1 MKELLE
7 AGVHFGHQTKRWNP
21 KMKEYIFGERN
32 GIYIIDLQ
40 KTLKMFKEASKF
52 VQDLAAEGRI
62 VLFVGTKRQAQDAI
76 AEEADRA
83 GMFYVN
89 QRWLGGLLTNWVTVQ
104 KSVKRLKELDEM
116 ATDGR
121 YELLP
126 KKEVIKLERERK
138 HLQANLA
145 GIKNMSRLPD
155 AIFVIDSNKEQIAVR
170 EARKLGIPVVAVVDT
185 NCDPSEVD
193 YVIPGNDDALRAIR
207 LFASKISDSIVEGVA
222 AGDRQADG
230 RTGRSSRVQRTGRR
244 QLPPRARKLRPKQAP
259 RTSAWKTCWAAEP
272 RRRRPPHRTPR
283 KRYRRSKARR
293 YKRNWFTDFGPARVA
308 TPRVDFCQDIFTE
321 ARGIADDRIRA
332 WGSGIQEGTILR
344 NGHNYREYLC
354 CTSKRAPRKD
364 RSAHDGLQAGSDRS
378 QGRSR
383 TGGDPSAQEGN
394 FRGSEESQ
402 RA

>member
-1 MKELLE
+1 MANITMKELLE

-21 KMKEYIFGERN
+21 KMKEFIFGERN

-52 VQDLAAEGRI
+52 VQDLATDGRI

-76 AEEADRA
+76 AEEAQKC
-83 GMFYVN
+83 GMFYIN

-104 KSVKRLKELDEM
+104 KSVKRLKELDDM

-145 GIKNMSRLPD
+145 GIKELNRLPD
-155 AIFVIDSNKEQIAVR
+155 SIFVIDSNKEQIAVR

-207 LFASKISDSIVEGVA
+207 LFTSKISESIAEGAQLMTDKQVA
-222 AGDRQADG
+222 
-230 RTGRSSRVQRTGRR
+230 
-244 QLPPRARKLRPKQAP
+244 
-259 RTSAWKTCWAAEP
+259 EM
-272 RRRRPPHRTPR
+272 
-283 KRYRRSKARR
+283 
-293 YKRNWFTDFGPARVA
+293 
-308 TPRVDFCQDIFTE
+308 
-321 ARGIADDRIRA
+321 
-332 WGSGIQEGTILR
+332 
-344 NGHNYREYLC
+344 
-354 CTSKRAPRKD
+354 
-364 RSAHDGLQAGSDRS
+364 QAGAEA
-378 QGRSR
+378 
-383 TGGDPSAQEGN
+383 AQAAANAPEEYQAGETAVDA
-394 FRGSEESQ
+394 SEDISMEEVLGPGTHKKPVANEDADLPKVESQ
-402 RA
+402 TV

>member
-1 MKELLE
+1 LATITMKELLE

-52 VQDLAAEGRI
+52 VQELAADGKI

-76 AEEADRA
+76 AEEATKC
-83 GMFYVN
+83 GGFYIN
-89 QRWLGGLLTNWVTVQ
+89 QRWLGGLLTNWITVQ

-155 AIFVIDSNKEQIAVR
+155 AVFVIDSNKEQIAVR

-207 LFASKISDSIVEGVA
+207 LFTSKISESIAEGAQLMTDKQVA
-222 AGDRQADG
+222 DMTAATEQAQARELQQAEDAAAANE
-230 RTGRSSRVQRTGRR
+230 
-244 QLPPRARKLRPKQAP
+244 LRAQE
-259 RTSAWKTCWAAEP
+259 AAAA
-272 RRRRPPHRTPR
+272 
-283 KRYRRSKARR
+283 S
-293 YKRNWFTDFGPARVA
+293 D
-308 TPRVDFCQDIFTE
+308 
-321 ARGIADDRIRA
+321 IADI
-332 WGSGIQEGTILR
+332 GENISMEEVLGPGTHKKPVA
-344 NGHNYREYLC
+344 NE
-354 CTSKRAPRKD
+354 
-364 RSAHDGLQAGSDRS
+364 DGDV
-378 QGRSR
+378 
-383 TGGDPSAQEGN
+383 PIKV
-394 FRGSEESQ
+394 ESQ
-402 RA
+402 TV

>member
-21 KMKEYIFGERN
+21 KMKEFIFGERN

-40 KTLKMFKEASKF
+40 KTLKMFKEASRF
-52 VQDLAAEGRI
+52 IAELSSQGRVI
-62 VLFVGTKRQAQDAI
+62 LFVGTKRQAQDAI
-76 AEEADRA
+76 SEEATRA
-83 GMFYVN
+83 GSFYIN

-155 AIFVIDSNKEQIAVR
+155 AVFVIDSNKEQIAVR

-207 LFASKISDSIVEGVA
+207 LFASKIADSVVEGSQLLTDKQAADMAAGVERAEAAAAAQAAETAAAAETVA
-222 AGDRQADG
+222 AEAVPAEAEDINMEEVLGQGIRKKAVEAETPVADE
-230 RTGRSSRVQRTGRR
+230 
-244 QLPPRARKLRPKQAP
+244 AP
-259 RTSAWKTCWAAEP
+259 EVEHQT
-272 RRRRPPHRTPR
+272 
-283 KRYRRSKARR
+283 Y
-293 YKRNWFTDFGPARVA
+293 
-308 TPRVDFCQDIFTE
+308 
-321 ARGIADDRIRA
+321 
-332 WGSGIQEGTILR
+332 
-344 NGHNYREYLC
+344 
-354 CTSKRAPRKD
+354 
-364 RSAHDGLQAGSDRS
+364 
-378 QGRSR
+378 
-383 TGGDPSAQEGN
+383 
-394 FRGSEESQ
+394 
-402 RA
+402 

>member
-21 KMKEYIFGERN
+21 RMKEFIFGERN

-52 VQDLAAEGRI
+52 VQDLAADGRI

-76 AEEADRA
+76 AEEAQKC
-83 GMFYVN
+83 GMFYIN

-104 KSVKRLKELDEM
+104 KSVKRLKELDDM

-207 LFASKISDSIVEGVA
+207 LFTSKISESIAEGVQLISDKQMADIQA
-222 AGDRQADG
+222 A
-230 RTGRSSRVQRTGRR
+230 
-244 QLPPRARKLRPKQAP
+244 
-259 RTSAWKTCWAAEP
+259 TSEAQGVEASVATEYDENGNPIEAAAEDI
-272 RRRRPPHRTPR
+272 
-283 KRYRRSKARR
+283 SMEEVL
-293 YKRNWFTDFGPARVA
+293 GPGTHKKPVA
-308 TPRVDFCQDIFTE
+308 AEE
-321 ARGIADDRIRA
+321 AD
-332 WGSGIQEGTILR
+332 LP
-344 NGHNYREYLC
+344 
-354 CTSKRAPRKD
+354 KV
-364 RSAHDGLQAGSDRS
+364 
-378 QGRSR
+378 
-383 TGGDPSAQEGN
+383 
-394 FRGSEESQ
+394 ESQ
-402 RA
+402 TV

>member
-1 MKELLE
+1 LANITMKELLE

-52 VQDLAAEGRI
+52 VTEMAAQGKL

-76 AEEADRA
+76 AEEANRC

-89 QRWLGGLLTNWVTVQ
+89 SRWLGGLLTNWVTVQ
-104 KSVKRLKELDEM
+104 KSVKRLKELDDM

-145 GIKNMSRLPD
+145 GIKNLNRLPD
-155 AIFVIDSNKEQIAVR
+155 TIFVIDSNKEQIAVK

-185 NCDPSEVD
+185 NCDPTEVD

-207 LFASKISDSIVEGVA
+207 LFASKIADSVVEGSQAATDKEGAEISAAVAYSEGAEEGAAAAPEGEATEGEAPGLDASELEEVSMEEVLGKGGRRAASDS
-222 AGDRQADG
+222 
-230 RTGRSSRVQRTGRR
+230 
-244 QLPPRARKLRPKQAP
+244 
-259 RTSAWKTCWAAEP
+259 
-272 RRRRPPHRTPR
+272 
-283 KRYRRSKARR
+283 
-293 YKRNWFTDFGPARVA
+293 
-308 TPRVDFCQDIFTE
+308 
-321 ARGIADDRIRA
+321 RI
-332 WGSGIQEGTILR
+332 
-344 NGHNYREYLC
+344 
-354 CTSKRAPRKD
+354 
-364 RSAHDGLQAGSDRS
+364 
-378 QGRSR
+378 
-383 TGGDPSAQEGN
+383 
-394 FRGSEESQ
+394 
-402 RA
+402 

>member
-1 MKELLE
+1 LATITMKELLE

-52 VQDLAAEGRI
+52 VQELAAEGKI

-76 AEEADRA
+76 AEEATKC
-83 GMFYVN
+83 GGYYIN
-89 QRWLGGLLTNWVTVQ
+89 QRWLGGLLTNWITVQ

-155 AIFVIDSNKEQIAVR
+155 AVFVIDSNKEQIAVR

-207 LFASKISDSIVEGVA
+207 LFTSKISESIAEGAQLMTDKQVADMTAATEQAQARETQRAEDAAAASQLREQEAAAASDTADIGENISMEEVLGPGTLKKPVANEEAEVE
-222 AGDRQADG
+222 
-230 RTGRSSRVQRTGRR
+230 
-244 QLPPRARKLRPKQAP
+244 L
-259 RTSAWKTCWAAEP
+259 
-272 RRRRPPHRTPR
+272 
-283 KRYRRSKARR
+283 
-293 YKRNWFTDFGPARVA
+293 
-308 TPRVDFCQDIFTE
+308 PRV
-321 ARGIADDRIRA
+321 
-332 WGSGIQEGTILR
+332 
-344 NGHNYREYLC
+344 
-354 CTSKRAPRKD
+354 
-364 RSAHDGLQAGSDRS
+364 
-378 QGRSR
+378 
-383 TGGDPSAQEGN
+383 
-394 FRGSEESQ
+394 ESQ
-402 RA
+402 TV

>member
-52 VQDLAAEGRI
+52 VQDLAADGRI
-62 VLFVGTKRQAQDAI
+62 ILFVGTKRQAQDAI
-76 AEEADRA
+76 AEEAQRCS
-83 GMFYVN
+83 MFYVN
-89 QRWLGGLLTNWVTVQ
+89 QRWLGGLLTNWITVQ

-121 YELLP
+121 YDLLP

-145 GIKNMSRLPD
+145 GIKNMTRLPD

-170 EARKLGIPVVAVVDT
+170 ESRKLGIPVVAVVDT

-207 LFASKISDSIVEGVA
+207 LFTSKISESIAEGVHA
-222 AGDRQADG
+222 RDDKQMADIQAVAEPEPVVEAPEADTVFAEVVADG
-230 RTGRSSRVQRTGRR
+230 
-244 QLPPRARKLRPKQAP
+244 AAP
-259 RTSAWKTCWAAEP
+259 VPAAAEGTAP
-272 RRRRPPHRTPR
+272 EGEEIRMEDVLGKGTR
-283 KRYRRSKARR
+283 KRPSA
-293 YKRNWFTDFGPARVA
+293 A
-308 TPRVDFCQDIFTE
+308 TEDVDE
-321 ARGIADDRIRA
+321 
-332 WGSGIQEGTILR
+332 
-344 NGHNYREYLC
+344 
-354 CTSKRAPRKD
+354 
-364 RSAHDGLQAGSDRS
+364 LQAETR
-378 QGRSR
+378 R
-383 TGGDPSAQEGN
+383 
-394 FRGSEESQ
+394 F
-402 RA
+402 

>member
-52 VQDLAAEGRI
+52 VQDLAADGRI
-62 VLFVGTKRQAQDAI
+62 ILFVGTKRQAQDAI
-76 AEEADRA
+76 AEEAQRCS
-83 GMFYVN
+83 MYYVN
-89 QRWLGGLLTNWVTVQ
+89 QRWLGGLLTNWITVQ

-121 YELLP
+121 YDLLP

-145 GIKNMSRLPD
+145 GIKNMTRLPD

-170 EARKLGIPVVAVVDT
+170 ESRKLGIPVVAVVDT

-207 LFASKISDSIVEGVA
+207 LFTSKISESIAEGVHARDDKQMADIQAVAEPEPVVAIPVAEDVLAEVAAESATAAAA
-222 AGDRQADG
+222 AGSEGASPEGEEIRMEDVLG
-230 RTGRSSRVQRTGRR
+230 KGT
-244 QLPPRARKLRPKQAP
+244 
-259 RTSAWKTCWAAEP
+259 
-272 RRRRPPHRTPR
+272 R
-283 KRYRRSKARR
+283 KRPSA
-293 YKRNWFTDFGPARVA
+293 A
-308 TPRVDFCQDIFTE
+308 TEDVDE
-321 ARGIADDRIRA
+321 
-332 WGSGIQEGTILR
+332 
-344 NGHNYREYLC
+344 
-354 CTSKRAPRKD
+354 
-364 RSAHDGLQAGSDRS
+364 LQAETR
-378 QGRSR
+378 R
-383 TGGDPSAQEGN
+383 
-394 FRGSEESQ
+394 F
-402 RA
+402 